1 MKNRPLFYVGEEFEE
16 QVVTPNILLRGR
28 PSSVLE
34 QYIEQLEANEKL
46 MRQLLFIRR
55 SKGQLRKHWIGEY
68 LRALEERQ
76 RKHTHKEIT
85 IPVVGAV
92 VLLKEDTRNRA
103 YWRLGRIVH
112 YIRGLDGIVQGMKLK
127 LGNGYIVERPL
138 QLICYLEVG
147 GEAGGH
153 ALNPEA
159 PEFKPERT
167 NVEEKRQRRA
177 KLIARDQIKGVAV
190 HEDDDSR
197 TRKLLY

>member
-1 MKNRPLFYVGEEFEE
+1 MEEVLLDVECAMKNRLLFYVGEEFEE
-16 QVVTPNILLRGR
+16 QVITSNIILRGR

-34 QYIEQLEANEKL
+34 QDIEQLEANEKL
-46 MRQLLFIRR
+46 TRQLFFIRR

-103 YWRLGRIVH
+103 YWRLGRIVD
-112 YIRGLDGIVQGMKLK
+112 YIRGLDGTVQGMKLK

-138 QLICYLEVG
+138 QLI
-147 GEAGGH
+147 
-153 ALNPEA
+153 
-159 PEFKPERT
+159 
-167 NVEEKRQRRA
+167 
-177 KLIARDQIKGVAV
+177 
-190 HEDDDSR
+190 
-197 TRKLLY
+197 